1 MQVFTVTNTKKFMA
15 MLLKE
20 NVFDLFELRN
30 ITITTFSTFEIDGRL
45 NKDYFE
51 NKDDIKGDFC
61 KWKDVKP
68 FAFEIIKGN
77 RLPKFIKLVLSADN
91 ETVSKISPQAS
102 ALFINITFENNEIT
116 IITGS
121 STKTFTMDKRID
133 FMWDEYVEEFFIN
146 SKTPVS
152 TQAY

>member
-51 NKDDIKGDFC
+51 NKDDIKADFC

-121 STKTFTMDKRID
+121 STKTFTMDKRTDI
-133 FMWDEYVEEFFIN
+133 MWDEYVEEFFTNNKI
-146 SKTPVS
+146 PVS

>member
-1 MQVFTVTNTKKFMA
+1 MQVFTVTNTKKFMS

-51 NKDDIKGDFC
+51 NKDEIKADFC
-61 KWKDVKP
+61 KWSDVKP

-77 RLPKFIKLVLSADN
+77 RLPKCLNL
-91 ETVSKISPQAS
+91 
-102 ALFINITFENNEIT
+102 
-116 IITGS
+116 
-121 STKTFTMDKRID
+121 
-133 FMWDEYVEEFFIN
+133 
-146 SKTPVS
+146 
-152 TQAY
+152 